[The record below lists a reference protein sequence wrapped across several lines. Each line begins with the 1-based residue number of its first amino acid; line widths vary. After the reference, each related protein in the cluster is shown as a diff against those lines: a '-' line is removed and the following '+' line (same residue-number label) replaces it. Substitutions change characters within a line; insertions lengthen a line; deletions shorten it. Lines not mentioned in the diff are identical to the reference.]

1 MTLKCFKNIQP
12 FQGDSG
18 GPMTYKQR
26 WSVGKGQPQH
36 VLIGVISYGIPVGNI
51 TCQAVTISILS
62 IND

>member
-1 MTLKCFKNIQP
+1 MQP